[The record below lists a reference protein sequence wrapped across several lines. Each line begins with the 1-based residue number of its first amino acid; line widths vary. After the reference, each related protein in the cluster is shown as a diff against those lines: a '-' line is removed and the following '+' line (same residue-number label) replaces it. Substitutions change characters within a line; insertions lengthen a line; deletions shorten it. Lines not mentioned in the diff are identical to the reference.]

1 MYKVVW
7 LKNTCLGSLV
17 SVFTIFA
24 TLIFSFSGSA
34 SVQAEGLEDN
44 VVEYH
49 LDNGLTLLIAPRHTI
64 PTFTAF
70 ITVGVGAV
78 NEQENNRG
86 IAHLLEHM
94 RFKGTKTIGTKDY
107 SGEQEF
113 LQRIDETV
121 LAIGTC
127 EKDASCTGEQLEV
140 LHSALKQL
148 QTEHREL
155 LVKDESAQIY
165 ARHGGVGYN
174 AFTSKDITSYLVSLP
189 ANKLELWI
197 SMEADRMQNT
207 VLREFY
213 TEKEVVHEERRRS
226 YETNPGGMMYEALL
240 ATAYRVHPYRHP
252 VIGWTS
258 DIHSLSKEQTREFM
272 EKYYMP
278 SNTVISLVGDI
289 DVSHAKTLVEEH
301 FGAIPAG
308 EKVPEVSAVEPVQN
322 GERRTEVVFNAN
334 PQLLIGYHK
343 PTVPHRDDY
352 AFDLLSIILSRG
364 PSSRL
369 HRALVLEQQLAN
381 SVSVYSAPGA
391 KYPNLFVI
399 GAVPRHPHT
408 CAEVEQALYAQL
420 EEIKVTGVTLEELEH
435 ARKRLRADRMQ
446 RLRTNQGLAS
456 MLTHFEIVTGS
467 WKYLLD
473 YDEILLS
480 ITAAEVK
487 SAAADWL
494 NAENRSVITLKAPT
508 PKEQKISVK
517 EDSVQKENTDSGVIG
532 DEDAE

>member
-1 MYKVVW
+1 MYQIVW
-7 LKNTCLGSLV
+7 LRNICLGSFV
-17 SVFTIFA
+17 AVFTAFMA
-24 TLIFSFSGSA
+24 LIFLFCCTP
-34 SVQAEGLEDN
+34 VLQAEGLEDK

-49 LDNGLTLLIAPRHTI
+49 LDNGLTLLVAPRHAI

-70 ITVGVGAV
+70 ISVGVGAV

-107 SGEQEF
+107 SSEQEF

-121 LAIGTC
+121 LAIKTC
-127 EKDASCTGEQLEV
+127 ERDDTCAKEQLQE
-140 LHSALKQL
+140 LHSSLKEL
-148 QTEHREL
+148 QAEHRKL

-174 AFTSKDITSYLVSLP
+174 AFTSKDLTSYLVSLP

-197 SMEADRMQNT
+197 SMEADRMKNT

-213 TEKEVVHEERRRS
+213 TEKEVVLEERRRS
-226 YETNPGGMMYEALL
+226 YETNPSGMMYEALL
-240 ATAYRVHPYRHP
+240 ATAYMVHPYRHP

-258 DIHSLSKEQTREFM
+258 DIHALSKEQTRLFM

-278 SNTVISLVGDI
+278 SNTVIALVGDV
-289 DVSHAKTLVEEH
+289 DVAQAKALIKQY
-301 FGAIPAG
+301 FGDIPAG
-308 EKVPEVSAVEPVQN
+308 VKVPEVSALEPTQN
-322 GERRTEVVFNAN
+322 GERRTEVVFQAN
-334 PQLLIGYHK
+334 PQLLVGYHK

-352 AFDLLSIILSRG
+352 AFDLLRIILGRG

-369 HRALVLEQQLAN
+369 QRALILEQQLAT

-391 KYPNLFVI
+391 RYPNLFVI

-408 CAEVEQALYAQL
+408 SAEVEQALYAQL
-420 EEIKVTGVTLEELEH
+420 EEIKNTGVTDAELEL
-435 ARKRLRADRMQ
+435 ARKRLRADRMHH
-446 RLRTNQGLAS
+446 LRSNKGLAS

-473 YDEILLS
+473 YDEILES

-487 SAAADWL
+487 SAAVDWL
-494 NAENRSVITLKAPT
+494 NAENRSVITLKRP
-508 PKEQKISVK
+508 VK
-517 EDSVQKENTDSGVIG
+517 EDSMQVENSDSDVTG
-532 DEDAE
+532 DENAH

>member
-1 MYKVVW
+1 MDKVVW
-7 LKNTCLGSLV
+7 RRNVCLGSLV
-17 SVFTIFA
+17 AFFAVVTALVSV
-24 TLIFSFSGSA
+24 LCSA
-34 SVQAEGLEDN
+34 AVVQAEGLEEK

-49 LDNGLTLLIAPRHTI
+49 LDNGLTLLVAPRHAI

-107 SGEQEF
+107 PSEQEF
-113 LQRIDETV
+113 LQRIDETAV
-121 LAIGTC
+121 ALKAC
-127 EKDASCTGEQLEV
+127 ETDDSCAAEQLQE
-140 LHSALKQL
+140 LRSTLKEL
-148 QTEHREL
+148 QAEHRNL

-197 SMEADRMQNT
+197 SMEADRMKNT

-213 TEKEVVHEERRRS
+213 TEKEVVLEERRRS
-226 YETNPGGMMYEALL
+226 YETNPRGMMYEALL

-258 DIHSLSKEQTREFM
+258 DINALSKEQARQFM

-278 SNTVISLVGDI
+278 SNTVIALVGDV
-289 DVSHAKTLVEEH
+289 DAPQAKALIEQY

-308 EKVPEVSAVEPVQN
+308 VKVPEVSAVEPVQN
-322 GERRTEVVFNAN
+322 GERRTEVVFQAS
-334 PQLLIGYHK
+334 PQLLVGYHK

-381 SVSVYSAPGA
+381 SVSTYSAPGA
-391 KYPNLFVI
+391 RYPNLFVI
-399 GAVPRHPHT
+399 GAVPRSPHT

-420 EEIKVTGVTLEELEH
+420 EEIKDAGVTDEELQH
-435 ARKRLRADRMQ
+435 ARKRLRADRMH

-456 MLTHFEIVTGS
+456 MLTHFEVVTGS
-467 WKYLLD
+467 WEYLLD
-473 YDEILLS
+473 YDEILQS

-494 NAENRSVITLKAPT
+494 NAENRSVITLKSPA
-508 PKEQKISVK
+508 QNGQ
-517 EDSVQKENTDSGVIG
+517 EDSVPEENLSSGVGG
-532 DEDAE
+532 DEHAG